1 MSFLVNIVLTF
12 LNYPFIKFYMNKHDL
27 ILKEINRNHNILKIM
42 NYENENIDNENIVL
56 QRINI
61 NDCDFVYNPL
71 NLIPEQKLETLETLD
86 HEIVAEENLNNLVLE
101 IKSNQ

>member
-1 MSFLVNIVLTF
+1 
-12 LNYPFIKFYMNKHDL
+12 MNKHDL

-42 NYENENIDNENIVL
+42 NYENENIDNENVVL

-86 HEIVAEENLNNLVLE
+86 QEIVAEENLNNLVLE